1 MRYALTVRDAGVP
14 CRCSGVCVRLHGAAS
29 HGFGL
34 ARLPVKTMPISVMAN
49 YDGVLGAAVC
59 ASMAW
64 LRTDPASYLF
74 RVARLLVKIVRISVM
89 ANDDGILGV
98 VSLSKASALQLS
110 SRCSGRSRAN
120 LRSWSPGSDDDG
132 VFVVAIVITSP

>member
-1 MRYALTVRDAGVP
+1 M
-14 CRCSGVCVRLHGAAS
+14 
-29 HGFGL
+29 
-34 ARLPVKTMPISVMAN
+34 KTMPISVMAN

-98 VSLSKASALQLS
+98 VSLSKASASQLS
-110 SRCSGRSRAN
+110 LPHSSRSQTLDG
-120 LRSWSPGSDDDG
+120 SPGSGYDG
-132 VFVVAIVITSP
+132 VFVVAIIIT